1 VQNSLK
7 STSKYHV
14 HCLKNEEMGMNF
26 QEGDD
31 GPFWMSAEEKEKS
44 KQDQP
49 SGKIKK
55 T

>member
-1 VQNSLK
+1 MISFL
-7 STSKYHV
+7 
-14 HCLKNEEMGMNF
+14 CLTIPADMIRKELIQKMNF